1 MRNQE
6 VSRIFRDIAKVLEL
20 KGENI
25 FRIRAYE
32 RAAQAVD
39 NLQDDLEGI
48 IEKNELTSIPGIGA
62 DLSAKIKEIV
72 ETGRLKYYE
81 ELKKKTPQGL
91 VAMMEIP
98 GLGPKT
104 VKRLYEQLKINTVAK
119 LEEAAK
125 GGKLLKLAGIKE
137 KIEDNILRGINL
149 VKKGNERQLLNFAI
163 NLSKRFVDSLK
174 GLKEIDDIEVA
185 GSVRRKKYTVKDI
198 DILVTSRKPKVVMEK
213 FLHLDLVK
221 DVLAHGETKSSIISK
236 ENNMQVDLRVLPHG
250 SFGSALLYFTG
261 SKEFNVRLRQEAI
274 KKGYKLNEYG
284 LFSAT
289 SMKNAGGPAPGGKK
303 DKKLAGKT
311 EKEIFSLLKMV
322 YIPPELREDRGE
334 ITAARINKLPKLV
347 ELKDIKG
354 DFHIHSKYSDGLA
367 SIADI
372 ADALEEFNYEYAA
385 ICDHSQS
392 LKIAGGLSKKEVYK
406 KLRELEKINQ
416 KSKLKLFAGTEVD
429 ITSSGALDYPQSL
442 LKEFD
447 IVVAAIHT
455 GFKQTKRQLTKRIVN
470 ACKNKYTNIIAH
482 PTGRLWGAREAYDI
496 DIDEICRAARD
507 NQVAI
512 EINCHPQRL
521 DLSDINVMRAKKYG
535 VKLALGTD
543 THQLNQLWSMGLG
556 ISVARRG
563 WLEKSD
569 VVNCFSLKE
578 VIKWLKK

>member
-1 MRNQE
+1 MKNQE
-6 VSRIFRDIAKVLEL
+6 ASRIFRDIAKILEL

-32 RAAQAVD
+32 RAAQAID
-39 NLQDDLEGI
+39 SLQDDLERI
-48 IEKNELTSIPGIGA
+48 MKKNELTSIPGIGA

-104 VKRLYEQLKINTVAK
+104 VKRLYEQLKIDTMEK
-119 LEEAAK
+119 LEKAAK
-125 GGKLLKLAGIKE
+125 GGKLLKLEGIKE
-137 KIEDNILRGINL
+137 KIEDNILRGIDL
-149 VKKGNERQLLNFAI
+149 VKKGNERQLLDFAI
-163 NLSKRFVDSLK
+163 NLSKSFIESLK

-185 GSVRRKKYTVKDI
+185 GSVRRRKYTVKDI
-198 DILVTSRKPKVVMEK
+198 DILVTSKKPKVVMEK

-221 DVLAHGETKSSIISK
+221 DILAHGETKSSVISK
-236 ENNMQVDLRVLPHG
+236 ENNMQVDLRALEHG

-261 SKEFNVRLRQEAI
+261 SKEFNIRLRQEAI

-284 LFSAT
+284 LF
-289 SMKNAGGPAPGGKK
+289 KK

-311 EKEIFSLLKMV
+311 EEEIFSLLKMA

-334 ITAARINKLPKLV
+334 IDAARINKLPKLV
-347 ELKDIKG
+347 ELKDIRG

-367 SIADI
+367 SIAEI
-372 ADALEEFNYEYAA
+372 ADTLEKFDYEYAA

-392 LKIAGGLSKKEVYK
+392 LKIAGGLSEKEVYK
-406 KLRELEKINQ
+406 KLKELKKVNQ

-429 ITSSGALDYPQSL
+429 IASDGALDYSQSL

-447 IVVAAIHT
+447 VVIAAIHT
-455 GFKQTKRQLTKRIVN
+455 GFKQTKHQLTKRIVN

-482 PTGRLWGAREAYDI
+482 PTGRL
-496 DIDEICRAARD
+496 
-507 NQVAI
+507 
-512 EINCHPQRL
+512 
-521 DLSDINVMRAKKYG
+521 
-535 VKLALGTD
+535 
-543 THQLNQLWSMGLG
+543 
-556 ISVARRG
+556 
-563 WLEKSD
+563 
-569 VVNCFSLKE
+569 
-578 VIKWLKK
+578 